1 MKKLFVSIFSLVLSA
16 GTTLF
21 ANDSDLFKLDYS
33 AVKAEFSQL
42 DQLETMV
49 TSNADV
55 TYSNLM
61 LTNSGLVASM
71 RLVPESLLPGGDK
84 YPVLGIPSFLW
95 GCGLG
100 IVGML
105 CVYIISDQDKVETKK
120 ALWGCITWTLVGS
133 VLYWGALGGAL
144 GGM

>member
-1 MKKLFVSIFSLVLSA
+1 MKKLFASIFFLVLSA
-16 GTTLF
+16 GITLF